1 MQGAQGT
8 RGPQGAQGPLGKQG
22 TPSDKRL
29 KDHLKKLEHNLDKI
43 KNIDGVR
50 FEWDYNHPKLKN
62 DRNIA
67 VKEAFQ
73 GESIGVIAQQVEEIV
88 PEIVWTDDEGYKSVQ
103 YGLMVSLGV
112 GSIQEQQKRI
122 DQIYDRINKIKNII

>member
-1 MQGAQGT
+1 
-8 RGPQGAQGPLGKQG
+8 
-22 TPSDKRL
+22 L